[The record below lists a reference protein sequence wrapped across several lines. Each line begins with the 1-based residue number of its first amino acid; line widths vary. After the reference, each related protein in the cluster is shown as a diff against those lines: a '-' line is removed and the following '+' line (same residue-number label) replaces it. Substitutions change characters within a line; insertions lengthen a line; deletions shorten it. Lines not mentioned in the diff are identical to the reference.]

1 MSLPLISLQWQSK
14 VVFPFIPHF
23 CSIFFYVELY
33 LWWCVLKEEAKPQG
47 SGDPV
52 SDMFAEEFSDEMAK
66 QFEDAMKN
74 MVGDDPALVE
84 QIEK

>member
-1 MSLPLISLQWQSK
+1 VK
-14 VVFPFIPHF
+14 
-23 CSIFFYVELY
+23 
-33 LWWCVLKEEAKPQG
+33 G
-47 SGDPV
+47 SGDSV

-84 QIEK
+84 QIEKLASAAGNAGMLYLKISISCWQCWYVVFKN